1 MKKMTKTPA
10 QVVNEVFPSCHELM
24 NDDKYGVHHLLHP
37 IQKFAF
43 SNSQEWEGV
52 AMAVNN
58 MLFHMF
64 DKGLYDSYAFNKNG
78 KGSAHILP
86 AHGDPIEVNFE
97 EFQAIIKIMMIFNMG
112 LVKPT
117 SKQYDAYMNFKISDS
132 RIYKILD

>member
-1 MKKMTKTPA
+1 
-10 QVVNEVFPSCHELM
+10 M
-24 NDDKYGVHHLLHP
+24 NDDKYGIHHLLHP
-37 IQKFAF
+37 MQKFAF

-64 DKGLYDSYAFNKNG
+64 DKGLYNSYAFNKNG
-78 KGSAHILP
+78 KGSAQVLP
-86 AHGDPIEVNFE
+86 AYGDPIEVNFE

-117 SKQYDAYMNFKISDS
+117 SKQYDAYMNFKSSDS